1 MKNLLLKTGYF
12 LDNEWLDK
20 YVDLLSKQTNIGYVE
35 KHHFIPVS
43 IYKYLYKCKTRYEA
57 EKLADQ
63 DANNF
68 LVKLSFVD
76 HCKAHLYLYNCT
88 RDEIKH
94 SNEVAFKTMV
104 EDKVKIKNSDLTKE
118 EEQLLI
124 NWKNQILVNSDWYWS
139 VQEEQWLKENYNKL
153 PKAEIAKHLGRS
165 IKAVTNKAKYLDI
178 TEQNNWTTD
187 EIAWLKENRSKYS
200 LQECANKLGRSK
212 KALIAFCLKQ
222 NIQAIPNWTAAE
234 VDWLKSHYK
243 EKTLKECA
251 EHLDRTRN
259 AVQQKLNDLGLS
271 KNKKWSSEEDNFIKE
286 NYTKLSAK
294 EIAKKL
300 NCRERQIMERARTLD
315 IRKFRRL

>member
-20 YVDLLSKQTNIGYVE
+20 YVELLSKQTDIGYVE
-35 KHHFIPVS
+35 RHHFIPVS

-88 RDEIKH
+88 RGEVKH
-94 SNEVAFKTMV
+94 SNEVAFKIMV
-104 EDKVKIKNSDLTKE
+104 EDRIKIKNADLTKE

-124 NWKNQILVNSDWYWS
+124 SWKNQILVNSEWYWS
-139 VQEEQWLKENYNKL
+139 DQEEQWLKENYNKL

-165 IKAVTNKAKYLDI
+165 IKAVTNKAKYFGI
-178 TEQNNWTTD
+178 SEQDNWTTD

-200 LQECANKLGRSK
+200 LQECADKLGRSK
-212 KALIAFCLKQ
+212 NAITHYCLKL
-222 NIQAIPNWTAAE
+222 NIQAIPNWTADE
-234 VDWLKSHYK
+234 VNWLKFHYK

-251 EHLDRTRN
+251 
-259 AVQQKLNDLGLS
+259 AYLNKTESSIKNKTNELGLR
-271 KNKKWSSEEDNFIKE
+271 KNKK
-286 NYTKLSAK
+286 
-294 EIAKKL
+294 
-300 NCRERQIMERARTLD
+300 R
-315 IRKFRRL
+315 